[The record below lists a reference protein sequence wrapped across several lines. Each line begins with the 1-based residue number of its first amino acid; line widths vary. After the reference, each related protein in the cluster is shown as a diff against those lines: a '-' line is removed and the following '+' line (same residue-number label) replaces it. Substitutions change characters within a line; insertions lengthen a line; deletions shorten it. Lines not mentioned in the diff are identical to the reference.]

1 MKRTHFPSLKIILV
15 PANNSGRIL
24 VQSEMEAMS
33 LKIVRERE
41 REDNTS
47 VSVPRQNW
55 LNTEETVLEKHAKS
69 VGTVARERERE
80 RLYFLL
86 FLFFFFSL
94 SF

>member
-1 MKRTHFPSLKIILV
+1 MKWKWNNNERIGSTKRTHFPSLKIIRV

-55 LNTEETVLEKHAKS
+55 LNTEEYRFRKTC
-69 VGTVARERERE
+69 
-80 RLYFLL
+80 
-86 FLFFFFSL
+86 
-94 SF
+94 